1 MVEFIETTTFSV
13 MVISTG
19 SMTTAFYT
27 FGTTAFYFIDKLL
40 SCLEMIFPDFF
51 SGGKTTSSLFVPF
64 LIPFC
69 LSRKLSPMTVSIQFM
84 FSQKKYLS
92 SRLSTES
99 SLFYMQYP
107 CQVRIFNYSKR
118 FLTKYF

>member
-1 MVEFIETTTFSV
+1 MTTTFSV

-19 SMTTAFYT
+19 SMTTAIYT

-51 SGGKTTSSLFVPF
+51 SGGKKTTPSLFVPF